1 MARIVFNLCALQEK
15 KYFLSAS
22 QQVTWEV
29 KVNDHVVV
37 VDIGRV
43 GYAPRR
49 QFGSG
54 QATTRAVHENGNL
67 KLDTCTVTT
76 NTEGIFS
83 EQLWQIIL
91 LPRNALK
98 NAKDVKWPKIYIPE
112 LISHDIWLR
121 EVIESIK
128 STYIALFSFTGSLS
142 QLRTKLPES
151 SSRPLPA

>member
-1 MARIVFNLCALQEK
+1 M
-15 KYFLSAS
+15 
-22 QQVTWEV
+22 
-29 KVNDHVVV
+29 

-98 NAKDVKWPKIYIPE
+98 NAKDVKALKAMPLSAQCCRRK
-112 LISHDIWLR
+112 SHSGKPVNAPR
-121 EVIESIK
+121 R
-128 STYIALFSFTGSLS
+128 STNVV
-142 QLRTKLPES
+142 LPDEN
-151 SSRPLPA
+151 